1 MSTTVDKIREI
12 EDEIR
17 NTKHN
22 KSTNAHVG
30 RLKAKLAKFKR
41 EQQNQLLGGSKGD
54 GGGYDI
60 RKSGDSTVA
69 LIGLPSVGKS
79 TLLNSVT
86 NQHSAIGAFEFT
98 TLEAIPGI
106 LEHNGAMIQVI
117 DLPGI
122 ISGAS
127 KGKGRGK
134 QVLGVARSADLI
146 LIVLDIFDAKIQMK
160 LIEEELFHFGIR
172 LDREKPDV
180 VISKT
185 AKGGIAV
192 ASLRILTKID
202 EKTIKA
208 IMNEYRIINADITIR
223 SDIDAD
229 ELIDVIEGN
238 RVYTSSLIVLNKVDL
253 ASLEHLEATKK
264 KLRRV
269 DLTISAQKKMNLNE
283 LKAQIVDSLKL
294 IRIYLKPHG
303 DETDWEE
310 PLIMRQGT
318 SIADVCDKLH
328 GSFRREFKYARIWG
342 NSIKHN
348 GGKVG
353 LKHILFDEDVLTI
366 VRSTR

>member
-41 EQQNQLLGGSKGD
+41 EQQNQLLGGSKSD

-79 TLLNSVT
+79 TLLNSLT
-86 NQHSAIGAFEFT
+86 NQQSAIGAFEFT

-106 LEHNGAMIQVI
+106 LEHNGAMIQII

-134 QVLGVARSADLI
+134 QVLGVARSADII
-146 LIVLDIFDAKIQMK
+146 LIVLDVFDAATQMR
-160 LIEEELFHFGIR
+160 LIEEELFYFGIR
-172 LDREKPDV
+172 LDREKPDI
-180 VISKT
+180 VISRT
-185 AKGGIAV
+185 AKGGIAI
-192 ASLRILTKID
+192 ASLKILTKID

-208 IMNEYRIINADITIR
+208 IMNEYRIINADVTIR

-238 RVYTSSLIVLNKVDL
+238 RVYISSLIVLNKVDL
-253 ASLEHLEATKK
+253 ASAKLMEITKK
-264 KLRRV
+264 KLPRV
-269 DLTISAQKKMNLNE
+269 DLSISAQEKLHLVE
-283 LKAQIVDSLKL
+283 LKDSILDTLKL

-303 DETDWEE
+303 GETDWEE
-310 PLIMRQGT
+310 PLIMREGT

-328 GSFRREFKYARIWG
+328 GSFRKEFKYARIWG
-342 NSIKHN
+342 SSIKHD
-348 GGKVG
+348 GGKVA

-366 VRSTR
+366 VRSAR